1 MCQKTSWGTWM
12 AAQWGTTGTAIGRT
26 QGSKR
31 QGGSERGRR
40 PCYQERNKARAQQS
54 TAAGEQVN
62 LAFIG
67 KVSTRAWIPQLNLVC
82 DPWLCLGHITSF
94 LWTPCIHFWNGDS
107 NFYLPIEVTMGK
119 TAHVGGCYHIWHVGS
134 DQGILVSYSVYKELS
149 TRDKS

>member
-1 MCQKTSWGTWM
+1 MPQSKCAKKQAEVHGWLLE
-12 AAQWGTTGTAIGRT
+12 WGTTGTAIGRT

-82 DPWLCLGHITSF
+82 DHGFALGT
-94 LWTPCIHFWNGDS
+94 LLHFSGLHAFISEMVIVISISPSS
-107 NFYLPIEVTMGK
+107 NYGENCTCGGMLPHLACWKWPGNF
-119 TAHVGGCYHIWHVGS
+119 W
-134 DQGILVSYSVYKELS
+134 SVIQS
-149 TRDKS
+149 IRS